1 MSYKEKILVMV
12 RALRQAG
19 LDPVKFCSQFP
30 ECKGWDEQGCKNF
43 ALGYIRE
50 TLKDIPVLLER
61 MESETIALPEWMG
74 VIGDGLANDGPAIQW
89 AIDCGAKS
97 VSLAATSMQ
106 RSIAAMIEGK

>member
-1 MSYKEKILVMV
+1 MSYKEKILVLV
-12 RALRQAG
+12 EQITRAG
-19 LDPVKFCSQFP
+19 NDPVGFAKENGRQT
-30 ECKGWDEQGCKNF
+30 ENQDGCRAF

-61 MESETIALPEWMG
+61 MESETIALPEWRG